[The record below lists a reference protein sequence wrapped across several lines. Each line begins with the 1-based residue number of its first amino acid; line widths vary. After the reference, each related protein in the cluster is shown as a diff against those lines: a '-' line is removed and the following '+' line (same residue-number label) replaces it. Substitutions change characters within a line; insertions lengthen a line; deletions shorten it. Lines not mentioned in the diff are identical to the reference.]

1 MRLCQKD
8 GSNSILG
15 HMSGAVQKGSQR
27 LLRISTAENQ
37 SNGCRGVGVPGGCY
51 IKELS

>member
-8 GSNSILG
+8 GPNSILG
-15 HMSGAVQKGSQR
+15 HMSGVVQKGSQR
-27 LLRISTAENQ
+27 LLRINTAENQ
-37 SNGCRGVGVPGGCY
+37 RNGCRGVAVPGGCF